1 MNILMVSLGCDK
13 NLCDSEAMLGLLAK
27 HNYNITNNEQEA
39 DAIIVNT
46 CSFIK
51 DAMEESVNTVLEMAK
66 LKQQNLKYLIVTGCM
81 AQRFKDEIFDEI
93 PEIDACLG
101 TSSFDKILDVIE
113 ELKARDGIEDAEEI
127 SVYDD
132 IDRLATIT
140 ESNKVITSGTF
151 MGYLKIAEGCDKFCT
166 YCVIPHIRGH
176 YRSVPMEQLL
186 KEAEYMASQGIEE
199 LVLVAQETTC
209 YGKDLYGEKRLHVLV
224 RELAKIDGIKWIRLM
239 YCYPEEIYDE
249 LIDCFK
255 EEPKLLHYI
264 DMPMQHSEDAIL
276 KRMGRRTDRA
286 SIEAVIGKLRE
297 AAPDIAIRTS
307 LIAGFPGETQ
317 EEHEAL
323 MAFLDEQELDRVG
336 VFTYSREDGTPA
348 ATFEN
353 QIDEETA
360 EQWRNE
366 IMELQQEISL
376 DKNETFV
383 GMIMQVI
390 IEGYS
395 SDDDVYVGRTYRDAP
410 GVDGLVFVN
419 CDYELMSGQI
429 VDVRINEV
437 GPYDMIGGIVD
448 ESAE

>member
-27 HNYNITNNEQEA
+27 HNYNITNDEQKA

-286 SIEAVIGKLRE
+286 SIETVIGKLRE

-383 GMIMQVI
+383 GKIMQVI

>member
-27 HNYNITNNEQEA
+27 HNYNITNDEQEA

-51 DAMEESVNTVLEMAK
+51 DAIEESVNTVLEMAK

-286 SIEAVIGKLRE
+286 SIETVIGKLRE

-317 EEHEAL
+317 EDHEAL

>member
-1 MNILMVSLGCDK
+1 MAAVLVCVTLLGTALLLFTGSMEASCGDTALTIHATWWADLSLSYSEIDTIEYRSNLDTGMRTNGFGSARFSLGTFCNDEFGSYTLYAYTK
-13 NLCDSEAMLGLLAK
+13 ASEFVVL
-27 HNYNITNNEQEA
+27 TA
-39 DAIIVNT
+39 DGKTLVIG
-46 CSFIK
+46 
-51 DAMEESVNTVLEMAK
+51 M
-66 LKQQNLKYLIVTGCM
+66 
-81 AQRFKDEIFDEI
+81 DE
-93 PEIDACLG
+93 PER
-101 TSSFDKILDVIE
+101 T
-113 ELKARDGIEDAEEI
+113 R
-127 SVYDD
+127 
-132 IDRLATIT
+132 
-140 ESNKVITSGTF
+140 
-151 MGYLKIAEGCDKFCT
+151 
-166 YCVIPHIRGH
+166 
-176 YRSVPMEQLL
+176 
-186 KEAEYMASQGIEE
+186 
-199 LVLVAQETTC
+199 
-209 YGKDLYGEKRLHVLV
+209 
-224 RELAKIDGIKWIRLM
+224 
-239 YCYPEEIYDE
+239 EIYDE

-286 SIEAVIGKLRE
+286 SIETVIGKLRE

-317 EEHEAL
+317 EDHEAL

-336 VFTYSREDGTPA
+336 VFAYSREDGTPA

-383 GMIMQVI
+383 GKIMQVI

>member
-27 HNYNITNNEQEA
+27 HNYNITNDEQEA

-81 AQRFKDEIFDEI
+81 SQRFKDEIFDEI

-297 AAPDIAIRTS
+297 ATPDIAIRTS

-383 GMIMQVI
+383 GKIMQVI

>member
-27 HNYNITNNEQEA
+27 HNYNITNDGQEA

-286 SIEAVIGKLRE
+286 SIETVIGKLRE

-383 GMIMQVI
+383 GKIMQVI